1 MNASQPLSSRDGS
14 RRGPVGRVGLQV
26 FRFDVNGTTM
36 GNRLRWADLIQTPG
50 EGGFVH
56 LWEENSTIPNNPQIY
71 DPYDV
76 IGFVRDPE
84 GVEHKKLL
92 FVGDSMASFRILTY
106 GSEE

>member
-1 MNASQPLSSRDGS
+1 M
-14 RRGPVGRVGLQV
+14 
-26 FRFDVNGTTM
+26 
-36 GNRLRWADLIQTPG
+36 
-50 EGGFVH
+50 
-56 LWEENSTIPNNPQIY
+56 
-71 DPYDV
+71 PYDV